1 MHEHPIR
8 PLLANDFVEGSCQTG
23 CQGAKRLVWRH
34 DIEVYIGPD
43 REDLEHLIKHARHV
57 ENELVHTDK
66 RALQSDIARDLE
78 RLERL
83 RDRVKNA
90 LDLTPS
96 NAAV

>member
-1 MHEHPIR
+1 MIT
-8 PLLANDFVEGSCQTG
+8 LTLSNDDAAF
-23 CQGAKRLVWRH
+23 L
-34 DIEVYIGPD
+34 
-43 REDLEHLIKHARHV
+43 LEHLIKHARHV